1 MTTKGYYYKQARY
14 KLLKTFFIVAQKESI
29 TDAAESLF
37 ISQPTVTLQIQALER
52 EMGKKL
58 FERRGPRIALTPEGR
73 SLYHLIQPLVAGVD
87 SLKETFAASL
97 GKIEDGELC
106 IAAGQSAS
114 LYILPEYIKKF
125 NQEYPGIRI
134 RLFNVTGQDGMKMLC
149 ADEVDLAFGPL
160 LQETEGILYKP
171 SMLFKSILITA
182 KDHPLT
188 KIKKVT
194 LEDISKYK
202 LILPPKHLSTWR
214 MVDTVFR
221 QHNLKYTVGME
232 AGGWEIVK
240 KYVEYGLGV
249 SIVTDVCL
257 TDVEKD
263 KITAIDLD
271 QYFPARSYGVIVR
284 RGKFFTP
291 QARKFIQMFDA
302 DFFLN
307 VNEAGLE

>member
-1 MTTKGYYYKQARY
+1 MVKGIYYKQARY
-14 KLLKTFFIVAQKESI
+14 KLLKTFFVVAQKESI
-29 TDAAESLF
+29 TEAADSLF
-37 ISQPTVTLQIQALER
+37 VSQPTVSLQIQALER

-58 FERRGPRIALTPEGR
+58 FERRGPKIKLTPEGR
-73 SLYHLIQPLVAGVD
+73 TLYHLVQPLVAGVD

-97 GKIEDGELC
+97 GTIEDGDLS

-114 LYILPEYIKKF
+114 LYILPDYIKRF
-125 NQEYPGIRI
+125 NQKYPGIRI

-160 LQETEGILYKP
+160 LQEAEGISYKP
-171 SMLFKSILITA
+171 SMSFNSILITA

-188 KIKKVT
+188 KLKKVT
-194 LEDISKYK
+194 LRDISQYK

-221 QHNLKYTVGME
+221 QHNVKYTVGME

-240 KYVEYGLGV
+240 KYVEHGLGV
-249 SIVTDVCL
+249 SIVTDVCF
-257 TDVEKD
+257 TNAEKD
-263 KITAIDLD
+263 NIASIALG
-271 QYFPARSYGVIVR
+271 QYFPARSYGIIVR

-291 QARKFIQMFDA
+291 QARKFIQMFDGN
-302 DFFLN
+302 FFSKQK
-307 VNEAGLE
+307 

>member
-1 MTTKGYYYKQARY
+1 MVKSHYYKQARY
-14 KLLKTFFIVAQKESI
+14 KLLKTFFVVAQKENI
-29 TDAAESLF
+29 TEAADSLF
-37 ISQPTVTLQIQALER
+37 VSQPTVSLQIQALER

-58 FERRGPRIALTPEGR
+58 FERRGPRISLTPEGR

-114 LYILPEYIKKF
+114 LYILPDYIKKF
-125 NQEYPGIRI
+125 NQQYPGIRI

-160 LQETEGILYKP
+160 LQEPEGILYKP
-171 SMLFKSILITA
+171 SMSFNSILIVA
-182 KDHPLT
+182 KGHPLT
-188 KIKKVT
+188 KMKKVT
-194 LEDISKYK
+194 LQDIGKYK

-221 QHNLKYTVGME
+221 QNNVKYTVGME

-249 SIVTDVCL
+249 SIVTDVCV
-257 TDVEKD
+257 TDAEKANIVSIALD
-263 KITAIDLD
+263 K
-271 QYFPARSYGVIVR
+271 YFPARSYGIIVR
-284 RGKFFTP
+284 RGKFFSP
-291 QARKFIQMFDA
+291 QARKFIQMFDT
-302 DFFLN
+302 DFFKDTDE
-307 VNEAGLE
+307 VDLE